1 MTSLRNQK
9 QRYRRSK
16 VAPEV
21 DDTLLIHEDKS
32 PRQNWKLGRIVE
44 LIISKDNVVR
54 AAKVI
59 LGSRKIL
66 ERPINKLYPVEN
78 GKMVEVD
85 RKFRYDNLI
94 EFDKDDVMEK
104 PNNHC
109 EKKKSIGIGKIEN

>member
-9 QRYRRSK
+9 QRYRGSK
-16 VAPEV
+16 VA
-21 DDTLLIHEDKS
+21 DDIILIHEDES

-59 LGSRKIL
+59 VGSRKIL

-78 GKMVEVD
+78 GKT
-85 RKFRYDNLI
+85 L
-94 EFDKDDVMEK
+94 
-104 PNNHC
+104 
-109 EKKKSIGIGKIEN
+109 ENFATIF